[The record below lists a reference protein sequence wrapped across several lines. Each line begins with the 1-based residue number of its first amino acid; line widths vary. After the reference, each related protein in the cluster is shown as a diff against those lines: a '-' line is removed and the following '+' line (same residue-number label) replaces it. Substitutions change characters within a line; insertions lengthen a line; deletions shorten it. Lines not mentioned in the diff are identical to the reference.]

1 MPTTPPPV
9 VSPQL
14 RGSYWMDSPFLS
26 HGPGCACGGAREAT
40 SALARRRVPAVRTV
54 MLCIAGATVA
64 VAVVAV
70 LV

>member
-1 MPTTPPPV
+1 MPSSPSS

-14 RGSYWMDSPFLS
+14 LGSYWMDSPFLS
-26 HGPGCACGGAREAT
+26 HTPGCACGGTREVT
-40 SALARRRVPAVRTV
+40 SAPARRRVPTARTI

-64 VAVVAV
+64 IAVVAV

>member
-1 MPTTPPPV
+1 
-9 VSPQL
+9 
-14 RGSYWMDSPFLS
+14 MDSPFLS
-26 HGPGCACGGAREAT
+26 HGAGCACGGTREAT
-40 SALARRRVPAVRTV
+40 SAPARRRVPAVRTV